1 MHERGREDL
10 ARSAQGPKP
19 PVGPRDVTEITSV
32 RRDVYMFCVCFF
44 LLFACPCSMSEV
56 VPENTSKLSTV
67 TITMSNNV
75 LCQSQSRFDKIDMYQ
90 DLSPSFFTSWDLL
103 HTVSLF
109 QFTW

>member
-1 MHERGREDL
+1 
-10 ARSAQGPKP
+10 
-19 PVGPRDVTEITSV
+19 
-32 RRDVYMFCVCFF
+32 
-44 LLFACPCSMSEV
+44 
-56 VPENTSKLSTV
+56 
-67 TITMSNNV
+67 MSNNV